1 MFKTWSYFQ
10 TVCLCNSCARKI
22 RNLGALFEVIRSAIG
37 SESAVSQ
44 TPSKQTIHLC
54 IKTAAPN
61 SIRQQSLSQEC
72 SCRCLRV
79 GKSLPQVFEIC
90 RRIRTKMILRGTS
103 GKNSDSEK
111 NSPISRTSSLC
122 SCGSSSM
129 NITDLIDGFIT
140 WQSTLPCRANQ
151 EAPFVDERVFQ
162 NRGVCGQAFRCLL
175 SPPPP
180 RTFLRPPQFS
190 RGQKSEKCIKR
201 AESLTETL
209 ATQAILF

>member
-1 MFKTWSYFQ
+1 MEQFSLIFAERLERKLFKTWSYFR

-44 TPSKQTIHLC
+44 TPSKQSIHLC

-72 SCRCLRV
+72 SCRFLRV

-90 RRIRTKMILRGTS
+90 CRIRTKMILRGTS
-103 GKNSDSEK
+103 GKNSDREK

-122 SCGSSSM
+122 SCGSRS
-129 NITDLIDGFIT
+129 NEHT
-140 WQSTLPCRANQ
+140 
-151 EAPFVDERVFQ
+151 
-162 NRGVCGQAFRCLL
+162 
-175 SPPPP
+175 
-180 RTFLRPPQFS
+180 
-190 RGQKSEKCIKR
+190 
-201 AESLTETL
+201 
-209 ATQAILF
+209 